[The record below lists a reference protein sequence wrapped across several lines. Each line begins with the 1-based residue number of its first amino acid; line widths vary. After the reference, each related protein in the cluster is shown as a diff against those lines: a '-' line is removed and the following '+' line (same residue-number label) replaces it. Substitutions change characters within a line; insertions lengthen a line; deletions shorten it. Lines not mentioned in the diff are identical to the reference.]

1 MQLTVNIEDKDLND
15 LITQGVKGLSE
26 ETLTD
31 LAKEALMNYL
41 TSKEGLEAILYGAPS
56 RYYGES
62 RELRSY
68 ITKMLTESFTK
79 GEVEQYRQK
88 LFQTME
94 NDFDKLMSDTL
105 AKVFVNMFCT
115 NEFQTELYSNMYRM
129 INEVKQQ

>member
-1 MQLTVNIEDKDLND
+1 MQLTVNIEDETLND
-15 LITQGVKGLSE
+15 LITQGVKSLSE

-31 LAKEALMNYL
+31 LAKEALMNHL
-41 TSKEGLEAILYGAPS
+41 MSKEGLEAILYGAPT
-56 RYYGES
+56 RYYGET

-68 ITKMLTESFTK
+68 ITKMLTNSFTK
-79 GEVEQYRQK
+79 EEVEQYRQK

-94 NDFDKLMSDTL
+94 NDFDKLMSNTL

-115 NEFQTELYSNMYRM
+115 NEFQNELYNSMYRM